1 MRYPGRAPL
10 SPTLVTVIATTWAA
24 LLAMAESIA
33 VPTRVLGE
41 PPSKPHSPVP
51 LGRALLIARLA
62 LLAIAGVTAGSSL
75 DWWKLSLWD
84 GAGAVGM
91 AIALGYLA
99 GEALPKTLGRLAPNL
114 AAALVP
120 VARTSLVLF
129 RPLIGIVT
137 GLDRGFHRAL
147 APRVEPAGELG
158 EPQQEMLAGVHSLRE
173 TTVADI
179 MTPRLD
185 IAAVEGQATWHE
197 VVDQVSRSDHSRIP
211 VYNESLD
218 DLVGLLHVKDLAPR
232 VVGPADPPSSW
243 QHMLRPIRYVPEAK
257 SLSDQLRDFQRGT
270 AHLAIVVDEYGGT
283 SGLVTLEDILEEIVG
298 EIHDEHDVH
307 EAPPIEQEGDE
318 RFWVDGR
325 LPLDDLSDL
334 LGSQIE
340 HDDVSTVSGLVY
352 TELGRVPRPGEE
364 LRING
369 FRVVVEQVFRRRIQR
384 VYFERLEGGE
394 ESAPADKIGGES

>member
-1 MRYPGRAPL
+1 MSL
-10 SPTLVTVIATTWAA
+10 TVVTVIATAWAA
-24 LLAMAESIA
+24 LLALTESIA

-41 PPSKPHSPVP
+41 PPSERHGPVP
-51 LGRALLIARLA
+51 LARALLIARLA
-62 LLAIAGVTAGSSL
+62 LLAIAGVTAGSAL
-75 DWWKLSLWD
+75 DWWNLSVWD
-84 GAGAVGM
+84 GAGAVGV
-91 AIALGYLA
+91 AVILGYLA
-99 GEALPKTLGRLAPNL
+99 GEALPKAFGRLAPDL

-120 VARTSLVLF
+120 VARTSLAPF

-137 GLDRGFHRAL
+137 GLDRWFHRAL

-197 VVDQVSRSDHSRIP
+197 VVDQVSRSDHSRLP

-243 QHMLRPIRYVPEAK
+243 QHLLRPIRYVPEAK

-298 EIHDEHDVH
+298 EIHDEHDVD
-307 EAPPIEQEGDE
+307 EESPIEQEGDE

-334 LGSQIE
+334 LGAPIE
-340 HDDVSTVSGLVY
+340 HDDVSTVGGLVY

-384 VYFERLEGGE
+384 VYFERLDGGE
-394 ESAPADKIGGES
+394 ESAPADEVGTES

>member
-1 MRYPGRAPL
+1 
-10 SPTLVTVIATTWAA
+10 
-24 LLAMAESIA
+24 
-33 VPTRVLGE
+33 
-41 PPSKPHSPVP
+41 
-51 LGRALLIARLA
+51 
-62 LLAIAGVTAGSSL
+62 
-75 DWWKLSLWD
+75 
-84 GAGAVGM
+84 
-91 AIALGYLA
+91 
-99 GEALPKTLGRLAPNL
+99 
-114 AAALVP
+114 
-120 VARTSLVLF
+120 
-129 RPLIGIVT
+129 
-137 GLDRGFHRAL
+137 
-147 APRVEPAGELG
+147 
-158 EPQQEMLAGVHSLRE
+158 VHSLRE

-197 VVDQVSRSDHSRIP
+197 VVDQVSRSDHSRLP

-243 QHMLRPIRYVPEAK
+243 QHLLRPIRYVPEAK

-307 EAPPIEQEGDE
+307 EESPIEQEGDE

-334 LGSQIE
+334 LGSPIE
-340 HDDVSTVSGLVY
+340 HDDVSTVGGLVY

-364 LRING
+364 LHING

-384 VYFERLEGGE
+384 VYFERLDGGE
-394 ESAPADKIGGES
+394 ASAPADKVGTES